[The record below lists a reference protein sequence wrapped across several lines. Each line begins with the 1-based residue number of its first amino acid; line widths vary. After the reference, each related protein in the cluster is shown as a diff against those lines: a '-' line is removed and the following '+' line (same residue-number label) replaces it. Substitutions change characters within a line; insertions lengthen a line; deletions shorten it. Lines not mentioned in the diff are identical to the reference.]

1 MKSEVVDFWQAKLE
15 LEAMDDVLPITI
27 YIVCMSELKQ
37 PQTILVMIEDYLR
50 AVDGYDFERKLVC
63 NYDCAIR
70 YVCEEW
76 ELI

>member
-1 MKSEVVDFWQAKLE
+1 
-15 LEAMDDVLPITI
+15 
-27 YIVCMSELKQ
+27 
-37 PQTILVMIEDYLR
+37 MIEDYLR